1 MSVSEVAVFTEDV
14 RASVSFYRTVLGAAP
29 VSEWPG
35 GAIFDAGGV
44 SVLIHERAAKMDEG
58 PPNEDHFAVSV
69 ADLDAACST
78 LQEQGATILLEPRE
92 YPWGRSAYAR
102 DPDGRLV
109 ELAES

>member
-1 MSVSEVAVFTEDV
+1 MSVSEVAVFTDDV
-14 RASVSFYRTVLGAAP
+14 RACVTFYRALLGAAP

-35 GAIFDAGGV
+35 GAIFDPGGV
-44 SVLIHERAAKMDEG
+44 IVLIHERAAAMDEG
-58 PPNEDHFAVSV
+58 PPNEDHFAFSV

-78 LQEQGATILLEPRE
+78 LQEQGTTILLEPRE

-109 ELAES
+109 ELAQR